1 MSTVSGQ
8 PAPVVGRAG
17 AAADGA
23 VEVVEEP
30 GEWGGGRGR
39 RPAGIHGS
47 RLTPYLFLA
56 PFLTLYTVFVLV
68 PGLLGIWISLHNWD
82 FLLPNK
88 PFVGAQNYLDLLDSS
103 TVQFQSF
110 WSSMGAT
117 GLFVLISVPFLVVLP
132 LLLAMLLHR
141 RFPGRTF
148 FRAVFFAPFVLGVAV
163 IGLMWS
169 YLLDPSFG
177 LVNGLLGAIGLPDNT
192 AWTTSQ
198 PYAWISLA
206 AVTIWWTMGFN
217 AVIYLAGLGGIPA
230 EHYEAAQLDGA
241 SSWQQ
246 LRHITIPGL
255 RPVLIFI
262 IITTLLA
269 SANMFGQSYLI
280 TQGGPGDSTRTAI
293 MVIADLGLS
302 QYRMGEATAMS
313 YVLAV
318 FLSLIALVNFWALR
332 EKK

>member
-1 MSTVSGQ
+1 MSTTSGQ
-8 PAPVVGRAG
+8 PAPVAGRAA

-23 VEVVEEP
+23 VEVVDEP
-30 GEWGGGRGR
+30 GGPPGRTS
-39 RPAGIHGS
+39 GIHGS

-56 PFLTLYTVFVLV
+56 PFLTLFTVFVLV

-88 PFVGAQNYLDLLDSS
+88 PFVGAQNYLDLFDSS
-103 TVQFQSF
+103 SVQFQSF
-110 WSSMGAT
+110 WSSMRAT
-117 GLFVLISVPFLVVLP
+117 GFFVLISVPFLVVLP
-132 LLLAMLLHR
+132 LLLALLMHR
-141 RFPGRTF
+141 HFPGRTF
-148 FRAVFFAPFVLGVAV
+148 FRAIFFAPFVLGVAV
-163 IGLMWS
+163 VGLMWS

-177 LVNGLLGAIGLPDNT
+177 LVNGMLGALGLPDDT

-217 AVIYLAGLGGIPA
+217 AVIYLAGLGDIPVD
-230 EHYEAAQLDGA
+230 HYEAAELDGA
-241 SSWQQ
+241 SAWQQ
-246 LRHITIPGL
+246 LRYVTIPGL
-255 RPVLIFI
+255 RPVLVFI
-262 IITTLLA
+262 VITTVLA

-280 TQGGPGDSTRTAI
+280 TQGGPGDTTRTAI
-293 MVIADLGLS
+293 MVITELGLT
-302 QYRMGEATAMS
+302 QYRMGEASAMS

>member
-1 MSTVSGQ
+1 
-8 PAPVVGRAG
+8 VGRAG

-56 PFLTLYTVFVLV
+56 PFLTLFTVFVLV

-177 LVNGLLGAIGLPDNT
+177 MVNGLLGASGLPDNT

-206 AVTIWWTMGFN
+206 AVTVWWTMGFN

>member
-1 MSTVSGQ
+1 MSTTSGQ
-8 PAPVVGRAG
+8 PAPVVGRA
-17 AAADGA
+17 AAAAEGA
-23 VEVVEEP
+23 VEMVDES
-30 GEWGGGRGR
+30 GGQPR
-39 RPAGIHGS
+39 RTSGIHGS

-56 PFLTLYTVFVLV
+56 PFLTLFTVFVLV

-88 PFVGAQNYLDLLDSS
+88 PFVGAQNYLDLFDSS
-103 TVQFQSF
+103 SVQFEAF
-110 WSSMGAT
+110 WKSMRAT
-117 GLFVLISVPFLVVLP
+117 GFFVLISVPFLVVLP

-141 RFPGRTF
+141 HFPGRTF
-148 FRAVFFAPFVLGVAV
+148 FRAIFFAPFVLGVAV

-177 LVNGLLGAIGLPDNT
+177 LVNGLLGAVGLPDDT

-217 AVIYLAGLGGIPA
+217 AVIYLAGLGDIPA
-230 EHYEAAQLDGA
+230 DHYEAAELDGA

-246 LRHITIPGL
+246 LRYITIPGL
-255 RPVLIFI
+255 RPVLVFI
-262 IITTLLA
+262 IITTVLA

-280 TQGGPGDSTRTAI
+280 TQGGPGETTRTAI
-293 MVIADLGLS
+293 MVITDLGLT
-302 QYRMGEATAMS
+302 QYRMGEASAMS

-332 EKK
+332 EKT

>member
-1 MSTVSGQ
+1 VRSVSGR
-8 PAPVVGRAG
+8 PAPVVGLAG
-17 AAADGA
+17 AAADDA
-23 VEVVEEP
+23 VEVVDENDEP
-30 GEWGGGRGR
+30 GGRGR
-39 RPAGIHGS
+39 RVSGIRGS
-47 RLTPYLFLA
+47 RFTPYLFLA
-56 PFLTLYTVFVLV
+56 PFLTLFTVFVLV

-88 PFVGAQNYLDLLDSS
+88 PFVGAQNYLDLFDGSS
-103 TVQFQSF
+103 VQFQSF

-132 LLLAMLLHR
+132 LLLALLLHR

-148 FRAVFFAPFVLGVAV
+148 FRAIFFAPFVLGVAV
-163 IGLMWS
+163 IGLMWR

-177 LVNGLLGAIGLPDNT
+177 LVNGVLGALGLPDDT

-217 AVIYLAGLGGIPA
+217 AVIYLAGLGDIPVD
-230 EHYEAAQLDGA
+230 HYEAAELDGA

-246 LRHITIPGL
+246 LRYITVPGL

-262 IITTLLA
+262 VITTVLA

-293 MVIADLGLS
+293 MVITDLGLS
-302 QYRMGEATAMS
+302 QYRMGEASAMS

-318 FLSLIALVNFWALR
+318 FLSLVALVNFWALR

>member
-1 MSTVSGQ
+1 
-8 PAPVVGRAG
+8 VGLAG
-17 AAADGA
+17 AAADDA
-23 VEVVEEP
+23 VEVVDENDEP
-30 GEWGGGRGR
+30 GGRGR
-39 RPAGIHGS
+39 RVSGIRGS

-56 PFLTLYTVFVLV
+56 PFLTLFTVFVLV

-88 PFVGAQNYLDLLDSS
+88 PFVGAQNYLDLFDGSS
-103 TVQFQSF
+103 VQFQSF

-132 LLLAMLLHR
+132 LLLALLLHR

-148 FRAVFFAPFVLGVAV
+148 FRAIFFAPFVLGVAV
-163 IGLMWS
+163 IGLMWR

-177 LVNGLLGAIGLPDNT
+177 LVNGVLGALGLPDDT

-217 AVIYLAGLGGIPA
+217 AVIYLAGLGDIPVD
-230 EHYEAAQLDGA
+230 HYEAAELDGA

-246 LRHITIPGL
+246 LRYITVPGL

-262 IITTLLA
+262 VITTVLA

-293 MVIADLGLS
+293 MVITDLGLS
-302 QYRMGEATAMS
+302 QYRMGEASAMS

-318 FLSLIALVNFWALR
+318 FLSLVALVNFWALR